1 MPDSGMPDQRLHAL
15 AAVDEALKDPVRV
28 LRTVTASADFDEA
41 LHALQESFGW
51 DEVQARLVMQLPI
64 GNTHRDFRDRVAQ
77 DLQHHDR

>member
-1 MPDSGMPDQRLHAL
+1 MPDQRLLAL

-64 GNTHRDFRDRVAQ
+64 GNTHRDFRERVAQ